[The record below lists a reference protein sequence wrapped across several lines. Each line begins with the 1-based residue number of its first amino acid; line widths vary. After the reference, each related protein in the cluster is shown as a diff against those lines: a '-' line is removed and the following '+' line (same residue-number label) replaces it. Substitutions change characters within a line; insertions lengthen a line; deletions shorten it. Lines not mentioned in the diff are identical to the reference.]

1 MKSKNTSKGL
11 GDTVDKITT
20 KTGIKKA
27 VKKVFGDD
35 CGCEERRHKLNRLF
49 PYKTKECLT
58 EEEYLWCDD
67 YFNTYRSVISRDEQ
81 TMMLSI
87 FNRVFNERKQPSSC
101 GSCVKDLYNTIN
113 KLYKEY
119 AKSEKD
125 NRSKTKRVSKTTG
138 KGNKK

>member
-20 KTGIKKA
+20 KTGIKKV

-35 CGCEERRHKLNRLF
+35 CGCEERRQKLNKLF

-67 YFNTYRSVISRDEQ
+67 YFNT
-81 TMMLSI
+81 
-87 FNRVFNERKQPSSC
+87 
-101 GSCVKDLYNTIN
+101 
-113 KLYKEY
+113 KEKNQ
-119 AKSEKD
+119 AHVVHA
-125 NRSKTKRVSKTTG
+125 SKTYTIQLINYTKNMRKVRKTIEVKLREYLKQEKLKNEEQKLQYSKRDSSLL
-138 KGNKK
+138 